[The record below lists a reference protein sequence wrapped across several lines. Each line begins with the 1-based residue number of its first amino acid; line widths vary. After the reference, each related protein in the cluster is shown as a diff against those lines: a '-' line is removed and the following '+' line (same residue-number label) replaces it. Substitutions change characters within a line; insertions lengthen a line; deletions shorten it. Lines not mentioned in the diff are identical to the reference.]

1 MNNGINF
8 YKKRQIKTSSIL
20 SKTENS
26 VLFLNY
32 LAYYISYSASKRD
45 KGYRTMGLAHN
56 SIRTY
61 KSFFRIVKAYEFM
74 KSTKL
79 YVNITDKYTA
89 RSFIYF
95 LKIEQQYP
103 DNYCGQLL
111 KLLKI
116 ILCDAER
123 SGLKTHPYS
132 NYLKFFKPKSSDRI
146 LPVLNPKEIKALKG
160 LKHIPAAY
168 TDCHNWLLISL
179 YIG

>member
-32 LAYYISYSASKRD
+32 LAYYISNSASKRD

-89 RSFIYF
+89 DSFKPF
-95 LKIEQQYP
+95 LKTVQQCP
-103 DNYCGQLL
+103 DNYCGELL

-116 ILCDAER
+116 ILHDAKK
-123 SGLKTHPYS
+123 SGL
-132 NYLKFFKPKSSDRI
+132 
-146 LPVLNPKEIKALKG
+146 
-160 LKHIPAAY
+160 
-168 TDCHNWLLISL
+168 
-179 YIG
+179 